1 MHLVD
6 RTTANRLGLAIYHRR
21 DRYTALETRAYA
33 LKKSLHDR
41 IAKPANERL
50 LASHLVD
57 RVTGHELVVASFH
70 AAPLSALNSLRR
82 AQIAAAHERLAE
94 LGPGLPHLMVGD
106 YNYPL
111 FRRRLGRTVGRTGH
125 DLTFSDGRTYTRYK
139 FLRGHF
145 DFATSLGM
153 SIVSVETLPKGGSDH
168 LPILV
173 TAGYGDPEGEGVDAG
188 VDRARG

>member
-1 MHLVD
+1 V
-6 RTTANRLGLAIYHRR
+6 RTDAF
-21 DRYTALETRAYA
+21 A

-41 IAKPANERL
+41 IAKPAHERL
-50 LASHLVD
+50 LATRLLD
-57 RVTGHELVVASFH
+57 RASDQELVVASFH
-70 AAPLSALNSLRR
+70 AAPLTALNSLRR

-94 LGPGLPHLMVGD
+94 LGPNLPHLMVGD

-111 FRRRLGRTVGRTGH
+111 FRRGLGRSMTKTGH

-145 DFATSLGM
+145 DFATSVGM
-153 SIVSVETLPKGGSDH
+153 TISTVQTLPKGGSDH

-173 TAGYGDPEGEGVDAG
+173 SASYGAIPAVPDPSIPGSSVPDATADSSATQ
-188 VDRARG
+188 